1 MSIELSKVCTVELLR
16 ELQRRVTCSEQKERR
31 TIFVGAPGAGKGT
44 QAAMICAEFGIT
56 HISTGDLFRL
66 NLAQGTA
73 LGQEAKKYM
82 DAGEYVP
89 DSVTNDMVRARLK
102 DADVAAGFLLDGY
115 PRTVAQVAE
124 LDGMLG
130 AAPLD
135 RVLELTA
142 DTEEV
147 VKRLLARASEQG
159 RADDT
164 AEVIRRR
171 LELYA
176 EQTEPLTTLYK
187 NRGLLVQVDGLGS
200 VAEVTARISDALKS

>member
-1 MSIELSKVCTVELLR
+1 MRLL
-16 ELQRRVTCSEQKERR
+16 
-31 TIFVGAPGAGKGT
+31 IMGPPGAGKGT
-44 QAAMICAEFGIT
+44 QAEMICSEFGIT

-89 DSVTNDMVRARLK
+89 DSVTNGMVRSRLK
-102 DADVAAGFLLDGY
+102 DADVKAGFLLDGY

-130 AAPLD
+130 ATPLD

-147 VKRLLARASEQG
+147 VKRLIVRANEQG
-159 RADDT
+159 RSDDT
-164 AEVIRRR
+164 TEVIRRR

-176 EQTEPLTTLYK
+176 EQTEPLTALYK
-187 NRGLLVQVDGLGS
+187 SRGLLVQVDGLGS
-200 VAEVTARISDALKS
+200 IAEVTARISDALKS

>member
-1 MSIELSKVCTVELLR
+1 MRLL
-16 ELQRRVTCSEQKERR
+16 
-31 TIFVGAPGAGKGT
+31 IMGPPGAGKGT
-44 QAAMICAEFGIT
+44 QAAVICELLAIP

-89 DSVTNDMVRARLK
+89 DSVTNGMVRERLR
-102 DADVAAGFLLDGY
+102 DADTANGFLLDGY

-130 AAPLD
+130 ANKLD
-135 RVLELTA
+135 RVIELTA
-142 DTEEV
+142 DTDEV
-147 VKRLLARASEQG
+147 VGRLLGRAIEQG

-164 AEVIRRR
+164 EDVIRRR
-171 LELYA
+171 LEVYTEQTAPLTELYA
-176 EQTEPLTTLYK
+176 S
-187 NRGLLVQVDGLGS
+187 RGILVQVDGMG
-200 VAEVTARISDALKS
+200 EVTEVTSRILSAVK

>member
-1 MSIELSKVCTVELLR
+1 MRLL
-16 ELQRRVTCSEQKERR
+16 
-31 TIFVGAPGAGKGT
+31 IMGPPGAGKGT
-44 QAAMICAEFGIT
+44 QAAVICELLGIP

-89 DSVTNDMVRARLK
+89 DSVTNGMVRERLR
-102 DADVAAGFLLDGY
+102 DADTANGFLLDGY

-130 AAPLD
+130 ANKLD
-135 RVLELTA
+135 RVIELTA
-142 DTEEV
+142 DTDEV
-147 VKRLLARASEQG
+147 VSRLLGRAIEQG

-164 AEVIRRR
+164 EDVIRRR
-171 LELYA
+171 LEVYTEQTAPLTELYA
-176 EQTEPLTTLYK
+176 S
-187 NRGLLVQVDGLGS
+187 RGILVQVDGMG
-200 VAEVTARISDALKS
+200 EVTEVTSRILSAVK